1 MVNTK
6 YVNALMDTG
15 AGVSVIDL
23 GTLNQVLSSPQLQK
37 TEKTL
42 FDASRTKMD
51 ILGTV
56 SLKVKLAGE
65 KKLMDHRFYVLNSDA
80 AKNVILGVDFM
91 EKLGLR

>member
-1 MVNTK
+1 M
-6 YVNALMDTG
+6 
-15 AGVSVIDL
+15 
-23 GTLNQVLSSPQLQK
+23 
-37 TEKTL
+37 